1 MILNSF
7 RLKIALWT
15 GVFTGLL
22 LIGSSALLWRISH
35 QFNLNQLDR
44 EIRNVG
50 RANLD
55 RVQGGD
61 HWARLE
67 EALKFVSGD
76 QQAAR
81 LVLWVKHNDKVIYLS
96 PNWPRGLEP
105 ESFRPADTYEGP
117 NALKPGQPLPAAP
130 RRGEPISP
138 SNPALPLKPAQFSTH
153 QTGATAWRVGVMGN
167 PYMTLIVAA
176 NMDDFDARMGRLRNL
191 YFSTVIA
198 VLALVAGGAWIVA
211 RRALRPVTALTQTA
225 ERVTAQGL
233 DQRIPTLTS
242 DAEFKRLITVFNEM
256 LDRLEKGFTQATRF
270 SADASHELKTPL
282 ARLQMELEEALQ
294 NAPAGSPQKEVF
306 SSLLDEVTRLKAIV
320 QKLLLLSL
328 ADAGRLQ
335 LQKQPVNLT
344 RLLEGVIE
352 DCRLQAP
359 HLTVEQSLAP
369 KVEVPA
375 DPELL
380 EQALQNLATNAIKYN
395 CDGGKIRFELAT
407 DTQSALV
414 RVANTGPAIPESDR
428 ERIFERF
435 YRGDQ
440 SRSQCVDGVGLGLSL
455 TREIIRSH
463 GGELVLEED
472 ARGQQMNHFMVQLP
486 KSA

>member
-7 RLKIALWT
+7 RLKLALWT

-22 LIGSSALLWRISH
+22 LIGSSVLLWRISH

-50 RANLD
+50 QANLD

-76 QQAAR
+76 QQEAR
-81 LVLWVKHNDKVIYLS
+81 FVLWVKHNDKVIYTS
-96 PNWPRGLEP
+96 PDWPTRLAP
-105 ESFRPADTYEGP
+105 EDFHVAETYEGP
-117 NALKPGQPLPAAP
+117 NAPKPGQPLPAAP

-138 SNPALPLKPAQFSTH
+138 SNPALPLRSAQFSTH

-176 NMDDFDARMGRLRNL
+176 NMDDFEARMARLRNL
-191 YFSTVIA
+191 YFTTVVA
-198 VLALVAGGAWIVA
+198 VLALVAGGAWFVA

-225 ERVTAQGL
+225 ERVTARGL
-233 DQRIPTLTS
+233 DQRIPTITS
-242 DAEFKRLITVFNEM
+242 DAEFKRLIKVFNEM
-256 LDRLEKGFTQATRF
+256 LDRLERSFTQATRF

-294 NAPAGSPQKEVF
+294 NAPAGSPQQEVF

-335 LQKQPVNLT
+335 LQKQRVNLT

-359 HLTVEQSLAP
+359 HLTVEQSLAQN
-369 KVEVPA
+369 VEVPA

-395 CDGGKIRFELAT
+395 CDGGRIRFQLTT
-407 DTQSALV
+407 DAKSALV
-414 RVANTGPAIPESDR
+414 SVANTGAVIPESER

-435 YRGDQ
+435 YRVDK
-440 SRSQCVDGVGLGLSL
+440 SRSGRVAGTGLGLSL
-455 TREIIRSH
+455 ARDITRAH
-463 GGELVLEED
+463 GGELALETAD
-472 ARGQQMNHFMVQLP
+472 AGETRFAVTLP
-486 KSA
+486 RTL

>member
-22 LIGSSALLWRISH
+22 LIGSSVLLWRISH

-50 RANLD
+50 QANLD

-76 QQAAR
+76 QEAAR
-81 LVLWVKHNDKVIYLS
+81 FVLWVKHNDKVIFTS
-96 PNWPRGLEP
+96 PGWPSGLAP
-105 ESFRPADTYEGP
+105 DNFRVAETYEGP
-117 NALKPGQPLPAAP
+117 NAPKPGQPPPAAP

-138 SNPALPLKPAQFSTH
+138 GNPALPLKSAQFSTH

-176 NMDDFDARMGRLRNL
+176 NMDDFDARMARLRNV
-191 YFSTVIA
+191 YFTTLIA
-198 VLALVAGGAWIVA
+198 VLALVAGGAWFVA

-225 ERVTAQGL
+225 ERVTARGL

-256 LDRLEKGFTQATRF
+256 LDRLERSFSQATRF

-282 ARLQMELEEALQ
+282 ARLQMELEAALQ
-294 NAPAGSPQKEVF
+294 NAPAGSAQQEVF

-352 DCRLQAP
+352 DCRLQTP

-369 KVEVPA
+369 NVEVPA

-380 EQALQNLATNAIKYN
+380 EQALQNLATNAAKYN
-395 CDGGKIRFELAT
+395 HAAGKIRFELLTA
-407 DTQSALV
+407 SGRAIV
-414 RVANTGPAIPESDR
+414 RVGNTGPCIPAADR
-428 ERIFERF
+428 KRIFERF
-435 YRGDQ
+435 YRGDK
-440 SRSQCVDGVGLGLSL
+440 SRCGRVAGTGLGLSL
-455 TREIIRSH
+455 AREIARAH
-463 GGELVLEED
+463 GGELTLESSGDEFT
-472 ARGQQMNHFMVQLP
+472 RFELHLP
-486 KSA
+486 LGA